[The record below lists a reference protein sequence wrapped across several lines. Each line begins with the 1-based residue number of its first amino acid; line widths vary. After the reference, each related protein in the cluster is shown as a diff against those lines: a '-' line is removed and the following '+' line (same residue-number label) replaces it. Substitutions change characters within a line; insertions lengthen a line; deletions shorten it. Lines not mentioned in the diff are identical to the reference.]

1 MAEVDKTGLDIL
13 CRADGGTY
21 MPPKGGISACIF
33 KDGTIVI
40 CDSKTDKCSR
50 AVPEDHG
57 KAPNADG
64 MLTFRLLKILKELN
78 DRVERLEAKI
88 AGSKR

>member
-21 MPPKGGISACIF
+21 MPPKGGISVCLF
-33 KDGTIVI
+33 KDGTIVV
-40 CDSKTDKCSR
+40 CDSKEDKCSR
-50 AVPEDHG
+50 AVPEGSDR
-57 KAPNADG
+57 APHAEG